1 MSGASG
7 TAGASAP
14 GDESL
19 RDALATFV
27 SYIPDGTT
35 IPESTWRARHR
46 NVIAATLLQL
56 PIWFLLGIYSG
67 TTPIAEA
74 RIPAT
79 PLPLILLEIGIVF
92 GLAALAWA
100 GPFSRRVRTA
110 LAITSLLAS
119 SVVLVQFSGGYIEA
133 HFHFFV
139 AMAVVATY
147 EDWLP
152 FALGLGYVVFTHG
165 VFGTIEASRVY
176 NHTAAINNPW
186 VWGLIHGI
194 FVLFLALALMS
205 NWVSTERSREDAR
218 EQLAQ
223 ARDRA
228 QQIDDLEA
236 KQAEI
241 ERKREEAEQAQAD
254 AERKMGEVRER
265 NERLERVANRYRTQ
279 MDRAAD
285 GDLSVRVEVDDENDA
300 MGEIGTAFNEMLT
313 ELESTV
319 DEIQAFAD
327 EVVTE
332 SDQVSTEA
340 AEARTASE
348 SLTESVQRITS
359 ATDQQREK
367 LEATADEMTDLSAT
381 IEEVA
386 ASAETVAES
395 SQATADV
402 ADRGEQT
409 AHRAREQAQDVRAAI
424 ETTVERVESLDAQ
437 MDEIGEIVELI
448 GDIAE
453 QTNMLAL
460 NANIEA
466 ARAGNGGGGDAG
478 EGFAVV
484 ANEVKNLA
492 EETRSAAGDIE
503 GLIEGTRAE
512 SQAAVTKAQEAESS
526 VVEGIDAI
534 NDAVA
539 AFEDVAE
546 NAAETDS
553 GVQEISDTVDEQ
565 AASTEEA
572 VAMIDEVTDLSRETA
587 EETDTVSSVAQ
598 RQSASISEVD
608 TAVSTLRT
616 RAEDLQSLLSQFTV
630 QPGSRDAT
638 GSKPTA
644 GDGGR

>member
-1 MSGASG
+1 
-7 TAGASAP
+7 
-14 GDESL
+14 
-19 RDALATFV
+19 
-27 SYIPDGTT
+27 
-35 IPESTWRARHR
+35 
-46 NVIAATLLQL
+46 
-56 PIWFLLGIYSG
+56 
-67 TTPIAEA
+67 
-74 RIPAT
+74 
-79 PLPLILLEIGIVF
+79 
-92 GLAALAWA
+92 
-100 GPFSRRVRTA
+100 
-110 LAITSLLAS
+110 
-119 SVVLVQFSGGYIEA
+119 
-133 HFHFFV
+133 
-139 AMAVVATY
+139 
-147 EDWLP
+147 
-152 FALGLGYVVFTHG
+152 
-165 VFGTIEASRVY
+165 
-176 NHTAAINNPW
+176 
-186 VWGLIHGI
+186 
-194 FVLFLALALMS
+194 
-205 NWVSTERSREDAR
+205 
-218 EQLAQ
+218 
-223 ARDRA
+223 
-228 QQIDDLEA
+228 
-236 KQAEI
+236 
-241 ERKREEAEQAQAD
+241 
-254 AERKMGEVRER
+254 
-265 NERLERVANRYRTQ
+265 
-279 MDRAAD
+279 
-285 GDLSVRVEVDDENDA
+285 
-300 MGEIGTAFNEMLT
+300 
-313 ELESTV
+313 
-319 DEIQAFAD
+319 
-327 EVVTE
+327 
-332 SDQVSTEA
+332 
-340 AEARTASE
+340 
-348 SLTESVQRITS
+348 
-359 ATDQQREK
+359 
-367 LEATADEMTDLSAT
+367 
-381 IEEVA
+381 
-386 ASAETVAES
+386 
-395 SQATADV
+395 
-402 ADRGEQT
+402 
-409 AHRAREQAQDVRAAI
+409 
-424 ETTVERVESLDAQ
+424 

-638 GSKPTA
+638 GSKPTV